1 MLNNLLSFSFLGRVA
16 LKIKKK
22 KHNSLEKGD
31 KSSNEMLI
39 LIET

>member
-16 LKIKKK
+16 LKIKK